1 MIIFPFFVIL
11 FIGDTMERI
20 IMHIDV
26 NNAFLSWT
34 ALYLLEQGY
43 QTDIRNIEAII
54 AGDPKKRS
62 GIVLAK
68 STPAKRKGIKT
79 AETIYE
85 AKRKCPNLKIF
96 KPTYEMYK
104 RKSEELFNLL
114 KTYTPDIEK
123 ASVDE
128 GYLDYGKIKNI
139 YGDELE
145 FAKKIQKQIKEELG
159 FTVNIGIANNKL
171 CAKMASDF
179 SKPNKIHTLYK
190 HEIKQKMYPLP
201 IEDLFGVGK
210 QTAQK
215 LRYLN
220 INKIEDLAKKDE
232 YSLRK
237 LFKNQAKHLIEI
249 ANGIDN
255 SKVDSSIYIPKG
267 ISHELTLKEDA
278 ISKQE
283 LYQHLRT
290 LSEMVSKRIR
300 KENKYAKVICVI
312 LKDNN
317 FKRYSHQKKLKNQVN
332 SYNEIYNYSK
342 EILNEFY
349 KNEKIRLIGI
359 RLDDL
364 TEEKT
369 YQTSLFDKHSEKDEK
384 IDKIIDQIND
394 KYGKQVL
401 KRASNIDNNKF

>member
-1 MIIFPFFVIL
+1 
-11 FIGDTMERI
+11 MERI

-68 STPAKRKGIKT
+68 STPAKIKGIKT

-145 FAKKIQKQIKEELG
+145 FAKKIQEQIKQELG

-220 INKIEDLAKKDE
+220 INKIEDLAKQDE

-278 ISKQE
+278 TSKQE

>member
-1 MIIFPFFVIL
+1 
-11 FIGDTMERI
+11 MERI

-68 STPAKRKGIKT
+68 STPAKRKGVKT

-104 RKSEELFNLL
+104 RKSEELFKIL
-114 KTYTPDIEK
+114 KSYTPDIEK
-123 ASVDE
+123 ASIDE

-139 YGDELE
+139 YGNELE
-145 FAKKIQKQIKEELG
+145 FAKKLQNQIKEELG

-179 SKPNKIHTLYK
+179 TKPNRIHTLYK
-190 HEIKQKMYPLP
+190 NEIKQKMYTLP
-201 IEDLFGVGK
+201 IENLFGVGK
-210 QTAQK
+210 QTAEK
-215 LRYLN
+215 IKYLN
-220 INKIEDLAKKDE
+220 IKTIKDLATKDE

-237 LFKNQAKHLIEI
+237 IFKNQAKHLIEI

-255 SKVDSSIYIPKG
+255 SEVDSSEYKPKG
-267 ISHELTLKEDA
+267 ISHELTLKEDTT
-278 ISKQE
+278 SKQE
-283 LYQHLRT
+283 LYKYLRI

-312 LKDNN
+312 LKDNK

-364 TEEKT
+364 KEEKA
-369 YQTSLFDKHSEKDEK
+369 YQTSLFDKEPEKDEK

-394 KYGKQVL
+394 KYGKPVL

>member
-1 MIIFPFFVIL
+1 
-11 FIGDTMERI
+11 MERI

-68 STPAKRKGIKT
+68 STPAKRKGVKT

-104 RKSEELFNLL
+104 RKSEELFKIL
-114 KTYTPDIEK
+114 KSYTPDIEK
-123 ASVDE
+123 ASIDE
-128 GYLDYGKIKNI
+128 SYLDYGKIKNI
-139 YGDELE
+139 YGNELE
-145 FAKKIQKQIKEELG
+145 FAKKLQNQIKEELG

-179 SKPNKIHTLYK
+179 TKPNRIHTLYK
-190 HEIKQKMYPLP
+190 NEIKQKMYTLP
-201 IEDLFGVGK
+201 IENLFGVGN
-210 QTAQK
+210 QTAEK
-215 LRYLN
+215 LKYLN
-220 INKIEDLAKKDE
+220 IKTIKDLATKDE

-237 LFKNQAKHLIEI
+237 IFKNQAKHLIEI

-255 SKVDSSIYIPKG
+255 SEVDSSEYKPKG
-267 ISHELTLKEDA
+267 ISHELTLKEDTT
-278 ISKQE
+278 SKQE
-283 LYQHLRT
+283 LYKYLRI

-312 LKDNN
+312 LKDNK

-364 TEEKT
+364 KEEKA
-369 YQTSLFDKHSEKDEK
+369 YQTSLFDKEPEKDEK

-394 KYGKQVL
+394 KYGKPVL

>member
-1 MIIFPFFVIL
+1 
-11 FIGDTMERI
+11 MERI

-68 STPAKRKGIKT
+68 STPAKRKGVKT

-104 RKSEELFNLL
+104 RKSEELFRIL
-114 KTYTPDIEK
+114 KSYTPDIEK
-123 ASVDE
+123 ASIDE

-139 YGDELE
+139 YGNELE
-145 FAKKIQKQIKEELG
+145 FAKKLQNQIKEELG

-179 SKPNKIHTLYK
+179 TKPNKIHTLYK
-190 HEIKQKMYPLP
+190 NEIKQKMYTLP

-210 QTAQK
+210 QTAEK
-215 LRYLN
+215 LKYLN
-220 INKIEDLAKKDE
+220 IKTIKDLATKDE

-237 LFKNQAKHLIEI
+237 IFKNQAKHLIEI

-255 SKVDSSIYIPKG
+255 SEVDSSEYKPKG
-267 ISHELTLKEDA
+267 ISHELTLKEDTT
-278 ISKQE
+278 SKQE
-283 LYQHLRT
+283 LYKYLRI

-312 LKDNN
+312 LKDNK

-364 TEEKT
+364 KEEKA
-369 YQTSLFDKHSEKDEK
+369 YQTSLFDKEPEKDEK

-394 KYGKQVL
+394 KYGKPVL

>member
-1 MIIFPFFVIL
+1 
-11 FIGDTMERI
+11 MERI

-145 FAKKIQKQIKEELG
+145 FAKKLQNQIKQELG

-220 INKIEDLAKKDE
+220 INKIEDLAKQDE

-237 LFKNQAKHLIEI
+237 IFKNQAKHLIEI

-255 SKVDSSIYIPKG
+255 SEVDSSIYIPKG

-278 ISKQE
+278 TSKQE
-283 LYQHLRT
+283 LYKHLRT

-384 IDKIIDQIND
+384 IDKIIDQINA

-401 KRASNIDNNKF
+401 KRASYIDNNKF

>member
-1 MIIFPFFVIL
+1 
-11 FIGDTMERI
+11 MERI

-68 STPAKRKGIKT
+68 STPAKRKGVKT

-104 RKSEELFNLL
+104 RKSEELFKIL
-114 KTYTPDIEK
+114 KSYTPDIEK
-123 ASVDE
+123 ASIDE

-139 YGDELE
+139 YGNELE
-145 FAKKIQKQIKEELG
+145 FAKKLQNQIKEELG

-179 SKPNKIHTLYK
+179 TKPNRVHTLYK
-190 HEIKQKMYPLP
+190 NEIKQKMYTLP
-201 IEDLFGVGK
+201 IENLFGVGK
-210 QTAQK
+210 QTAEK
-215 LRYLN
+215 LKYLN
-220 INKIEDLAKKDE
+220 IKTIKDLATKDE

-237 LFKNQAKHLIEI
+237 IFKNQAKHLIEI

-255 SKVDSSIYIPKG
+255 SEVDSSEYKPKG
-267 ISHELTLKEDA
+267 ISHELTLKEDTT
-278 ISKQE
+278 SKQE
-283 LYQHLRT
+283 LYKYLRI

-312 LKDNN
+312 LKDNK

-364 TEEKT
+364 KEEKN
-369 YQTSLFDKHSEKDEK
+369 YQTSLFDKEPEKDEK

-394 KYGKQVL
+394 KYGKPVL

>member
-1 MIIFPFFVIL
+1 MFPFFVI
-11 FIGDTMERI
+11 IHVGDTMERI

-54 AGDPKKRS
+54 AGDPNKRS

-68 STPAKRKGIKT
+68 STPAKRKGVKT

-104 RKSEELFNLL
+104 RKSEELFKIL
-114 KTYTPDIEK
+114 KSYTPDIEK
-123 ASVDE
+123 ASIDE

-139 YGDELE
+139 YGNELE
-145 FAKKIQKQIKEELG
+145 FAKKLQNQIKEELG

-179 SKPNKIHTLYK
+179 TKPNRIHTLYK
-190 HEIKQKMYPLP
+190 NEIKQKMYTLP
-201 IEDLFGVGK
+201 IENLFGVGK
-210 QTAQK
+210 QTAEK
-215 LRYLN
+215 LKYLN
-220 INKIEDLAKKDE
+220 IKTIKDLATKDE

-237 LFKNQAKHLIEI
+237 IFKNQAKHLIEI

-255 SKVDSSIYIPKG
+255 SEVDSSEYKPKG
-267 ISHELTLKEDA
+267 ISHELTLKEDTT
-278 ISKQE
+278 SKQE
-283 LYQHLRT
+283 LYKYLRI

-312 LKDNN
+312 LKDNK

-364 TEEKT
+364 KEEKN
-369 YQTSLFDKHSEKDEK
+369 YQTSLFDKEPEKDEK

-394 KYGKQVL
+394 KYGKPVL

>member
-1 MIIFPFFVIL
+1 
-11 FIGDTMERI
+11 MERI

-68 STPAKRKGIKT
+68 STPAKIKGIKT

-145 FAKKIQKQIKEELG
+145 FAKKIQEQIKQELG

-220 INKIEDLAKKDE
+220 INKIEDLANKDE
-232 YSLRK
+232 YFLRK
-237 LFKNQAKHLIEI
+237 IFKNQAKHLIEI

-255 SKVDSSIYIPKG
+255 SEVDSSIYIPKG
-267 ISHELTLKEDA
+267 ISHELTLKEDTT
-278 ISKQE
+278 SKQE
-283 LYQHLRT
+283 LYKHLRT
-290 LSEMVSKRIR
+290 LSEMISKRIR
-300 KENKYAKVICVI
+300 KENKYAKVICII

-364 TEEKT
+364 TEAKT
-369 YQTSLFDKHSEKDEK
+369 YQTSLFDQHSEKDEK
-384 IDKIIDQIND
+384 IDIIIDQIND
-394 KYGKQVL
+394 KYGKQLL

>member
-1 MIIFPFFVIL
+1 
-11 FIGDTMERI
+11 MERI

-68 STPAKRKGIKT
+68 STPAKRKGVKT

-104 RKSEELFNLL
+104 RKSEELFKIL
-114 KTYTPDIEK
+114 KSYTPDIEK
-123 ASVDE
+123 ASIDE

-139 YGDELE
+139 YGNELE
-145 FAKKIQKQIKEELG
+145 FAKKLQNQVKEELG

-179 SKPNKIHTLYK
+179 TKPNRIHTLYK
-190 HEIKQKMYPLP
+190 NEIKQKMYTLP
-201 IEDLFGVGK
+201 IENLFGVGK
-210 QTAQK
+210 QTAEK
-215 LRYLN
+215 LKYLN
-220 INKIEDLAKKDE
+220 IKTIKDLATKDE

-237 LFKNQAKHLIEI
+237 IFKNQAKHLIEI

-255 SKVDSSIYIPKG
+255 SEVDSSEYKPKG
-267 ISHELTLKEDA
+267 ISHELTLKEDTT
-278 ISKQE
+278 SKQE
-283 LYQHLRT
+283 LYNYLRI

-312 LKDNN
+312 LKDNK

-364 TEEKT
+364 KEEKT
-369 YQTSLFDKHSEKDEK
+369 YQTSLFDKEPEKDEK

-394 KYGKQVL
+394 KYGKPVL

>member
-1 MIIFPFFVIL
+1 MI
-11 FIGDTMERI
+11 
-20 IMHIDV
+20 
-26 NNAFLSWT
+26 
-34 ALYLLEQGY
+34 Q
-43 QTDIRNIEAII
+43 Q
-54 AGDPKKRS
+54 
-62 GIVLAK
+62 
-68 STPAKRKGIKT
+68 
-79 AETIYE
+79 
-85 AKRKCPNLKIF
+85 
-96 KPTYEMYK
+96 
-104 RKSEELFNLL
+104 
-114 KTYTPDIEK
+114 
-123 ASVDE
+123 
-128 GYLDYGKIKNI
+128 
-139 YGDELE
+139 
-145 FAKKIQKQIKEELG
+145 
-159 FTVNIGIANNKL
+159 
-171 CAKMASDF
+171 
-179 SKPNKIHTLYK
+179 
-190 HEIKQKMYPLP
+190 
-201 IEDLFGVGK
+201 
-210 QTAQK
+210 
-215 LRYLN
+215 
-220 INKIEDLAKKDE
+220 KDE